1 MQSRLVAL
9 KTLTELKL
17 ERCRATFTEEQ
28 VLLVA
33 QCVEGLNPEIQD
45 MINKL
50 TAIHSIYQL
59 VRHLIKTL

>member
-33 QCVEGLNPEIQD
+33 QYVERLNPEIQD

-59 VRHLIKTL
+59 VRRLIKTL